1 MTYILEE
8 TDMKPT
14 RRSFVPFASFI
25 FAAALLLCGCAAL
38 GLHRS
43 AGASA
48 TVQGVEDDYKQAQRQ
63 TEATEA
69 ALNGVAIS
77 ADLDLKQSFDYFS
90 ANRELMEQIGK
101 RLVTHADGMFYRGT
115 FYFVESGKS
124 LESCA
129 FPRTGRTDDLRS
141 IDLGEDFDAISETGG
156 EVKRSFRAFQFDIEQ
171 IQAYLANNLTP
182 IGVDTIVQ
190 MLRKAKVDSDSLQ
203 ETLEQA
209 LTALEHAKTNLA
221 REAQK
226 KG

>member
-1 MTYILEE
+1 
-8 TDMKPT
+8 MKAT
-14 RRSFVPFASFI
+14 FRSFFPFAPLFL
-25 FAAALLLCGCAAL
+25 AAALLLSGCAAI
-38 GLHRS
+38 GLNRS
-43 AGASA
+43 PGASA
-48 TVQGVEDDYKQAQRQ
+48 TVQGVEDDYRQAQRQ
-63 TEATEA
+63 TAATEA

-90 ANRELMEQIGK
+90 ANRELMEQIGM

-129 FPRTGRTDDLRS
+129 FPRTGRTDDQRS
-141 IDLGEDFDAISETGG
+141 IDLGEDFNAISETGG

-182 IGVDTIVQ
+182 SGVDTIDQ
-190 MLRKAKVDSDSLQ
+190 MLRKAKVDSDSLR
-203 ETLEQA
+203 ETLGQA
-209 LTALEHAKTNLA
+209 LAALEHAKTTLA